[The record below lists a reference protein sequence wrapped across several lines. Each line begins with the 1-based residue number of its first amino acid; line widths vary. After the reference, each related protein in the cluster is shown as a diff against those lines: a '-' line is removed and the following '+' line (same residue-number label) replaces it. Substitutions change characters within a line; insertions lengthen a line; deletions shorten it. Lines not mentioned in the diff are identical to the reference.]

1 MHRLLTAAATAVA
14 AALLLAGCA
23 AGSADDGDAGTKGTL
38 RLGLFVQPTSFEART
53 ANWGNES
60 PYIQAVYD
68 TLLISDTDGQP
79 LPHLATEWSY
89 DEDNTVLTLELRDDV
104 VFSDGTP
111 FTADAAAQN
120 LLRFRDGTSSNAAYG
135 QSIADAA
142 AVDEDTLE
150 ITLTAPD
157 PAFLGYLA
165 FNLGAQQSP
174 ASFDA
179 EDSQT
184 NPVGSGPYLLDTE
197 RSVTGSSYVF
207 TANPDYW
214 APELQNYDEIV
225 MSVYLD
231 PTSMVSALQA
241 GELDAANLAN
251 NEANP
256 QIESAGYSI
265 STWEQSWYG
274 LFLFDRAGTMNPAL
288 EDVRVRQAINYAFDA
303 DGMLRVAGSGYGT
316 QTGQIFPERSVAFD
330 PELDARYAY
339 DPEKARELLAE
350 AGYADGLT
358 LEMPTTAFFPGAV
371 MALIEQQ
378 LADVGITVNYT
389 DTGTNF
395 IADILAPKYPAT
407 LMQLQ
412 QDADWALINFSLTPA
427 ATFNPTRY
435 EDPKVD
441 ELIDVVH
448 FGTPEESDVA
458 VRELNAYIVE
468 QAWFAPWFR
477 VQSSFATNAQTQV
490 EVQTDNAVPWLW
502 NIAPAA

>member
-1 MHRLLTAAATAVA
+1 MHRILTAAAAVVA
-14 AALLLAGCA
+14 AALVLAGCA
-23 AGSADDGDAGTKGTL
+23 AGGTDEGGDASKGTL
-38 RLGLFVQPTSFEART
+38 RLGLFVQPTSFEAKT

-68 TLLISDTDGQP
+68 TLLISDPDGEP

-89 DEDNTVLTLELRDDV
+89 NEDNTVLTLELRDDV
-104 VFSDGTP
+104 VFTDGTP
-111 FTADAAAQN
+111 FTADVAAQN

-142 AVDEDTLE
+142 AVDDDTLE

-165 FNLGAQQSP
+165 FNLGAQASP
-174 ASFDA
+174 EAFDA
-179 EDSQT
+179 PDAQT
-184 NPVGSGPYLLDTE
+184 NPVGSGPYILDTDA
-197 RSVTGSSYVF
+197 SVTGSSYVF
-207 TANPDYW
+207 EANPDYW
-214 APELQNYDEIV
+214 APELQHYDEII

-231 PTSMVSALQA
+231 PTSMLNALQA
-241 GELDAANLAN
+241 GEVDAANLAN
-251 NEANP
+251 NEALD
-256 QIESAGYSI
+256 QVESAGYTI
-265 STWEQSWYG
+265 SSWEQSWYG

-303 DGMLRVAGSGYGT
+303 DGMLQAAGSGYGT
-316 QTGQIFPERSVAFD
+316 QTGQIFPERSVGFD
-330 PELDARYAY
+330 SALDSRYDF

-350 AGYADGLT
+350 AGYEDGLT
-358 LEMPTTAFFPGAV
+358 LEMPTTAFFPSAV
-371 MALIEQQ
+371 MALIQQQ

-412 QDADWALINFSLTPA
+412 QDADWALVNFSITPA
-427 ATFNPTRY
+427 STFNPFRY

-441 ELIDVVH
+441 ELIDTIH
-448 FGTPEESDVA
+448 FGTTDESDAA
-458 VRELNAYIVE
+458 VKELNAYIVE

-477 VQSSFATNAQTQV
+477 VQSSFATDADTQV
-490 EVQTDNAVPWLW
+490 TVQNDNAVPWLW
-502 NIAPAA
+502 NISPAS